1 MRRWYCARVH
11 QAGYVY
17 RQRTGLRVIR
27 KDKRKELMRRP
38 GEGFSTRRLK
48 DGEKPGE
55 NTTRRGLHKAMVDAG
70 EHTEALY
77 R

>member
-1 MRRWYCARVH
+1 MH
-11 QAGYVY
+11 
-17 RQRTGLRVIR
+17 RQRTGLGMVR
-27 KDKRKELMRRP
+27 KGERKKLV
-38 GEGFSTRRLK
+38 RRLGDRFPTGK
-48 DGEKPGE
+48 LREGEKARE